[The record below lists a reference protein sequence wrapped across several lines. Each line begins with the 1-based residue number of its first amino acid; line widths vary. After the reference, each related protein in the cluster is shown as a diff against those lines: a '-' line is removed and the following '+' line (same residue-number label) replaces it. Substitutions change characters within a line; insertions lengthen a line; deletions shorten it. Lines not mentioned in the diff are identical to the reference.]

1 MAKVERKRSITRLA
15 HSPLTYIVLLLL
27 GGLFAFGAVDAYGKS
42 RLAEKKLTSTTAEHE
57 KLDKQKTSLLKDLQ
71 NANTPFGE
79 EKALREKFNVIKE
92 GEKIIVIVPPDQEAN
107 SSEAMDKETRMFDFF
122 LKFFKK

>member
-15 HSPLTYIVLLLL
+15 HSPLTYIVLVLL
-27 GGLFAFGAVDAYGKS
+27 GALFMFGAVDAYGKS
-42 RLAEKKLTSTTAEHE
+42 RLSEKKLTATREENASLE
-57 KLDKQKTSLLKDLQ
+57 KQKTLLSKDLE

-92 GEKIIVIVPPDQEAN
+92 GEKIIVIVPPDQSAN
-107 SSEAMDKETRMFDFF
+107 SAEALDKDGSIFDYF

>member
-1 MAKVERKRSITRLA
+1 MPKVERKRSITRLA
-15 HSPLTYIVLLLL
+15 HSPLTYVVLLLL

-42 RLAEKKLTSTTAEHE
+42 RLAEKKLSATEAEHQ
-57 KLDKQKTSLLKDLQ
+57 KLEKQKDELSKDLQ

-92 GEKIIVIVPPDQEAN
+92 GEKIIVIVPPDQSAN
-107 SSEAMDKETRMFDFF
+107 SAEAMDKEGSVFDYF